1 MSRFRKG
8 SLWELAG
15 PAAGVFHGLVVA
27 EENNDGG
34 ALPEVLIAPA
44 SPRIPVEHAS
54 STDVVCPAYQSPTG
68 EHLVVAAWA
77 MAPIPSHCLSQEIGT
92 VDPSVI
98 SEVLDTYE
106 KVSHTPGARRNPKM
120 SRAGEPEW
128 HRELRRSLTGY
139 WDGSVMISCAT
150 MPESTGE
157 G

>member
-1 MSRFRKG
+1 
-8 SLWELAG
+8 
-15 PAAGVFHGLVVA
+15 LVLA
-27 EENNDGG
+27 EENHAGG

-54 STDVVCPAYQSPTG
+54 SMDVVCPGYQSPTG
-68 EHLVVAAWA
+68 ELLVVAAWA

-98 SEVLDTYE
+98 TAVLNTYE
-106 KVSHTPGARRNPKM
+106 KVTHTPGTRKNLKM

-128 HRELRRSLTGY
+128 HRELRRSLMGY

-150 MPESTGE
+150 MPDSTGE
-157 G
+157 E